1 MNDADHAQAP
11 QSPPDQEPGR
21 PSLLARVN
29 ARLAH
34 TPLSSLADW
43 LTVAV
48 KGFVGDQCLL
58 RAAALT
64 FTTVLSLVPLLAVA
78 FSIAKGFGVQ
88 NTQFMKSILLQFMG
102 KEDVVEVIIGYINN
116 TNVRSLGMIG
126 VGFLFFTV
134 ISLLGTVEK
143 SFNSIWGVKTQR
155 NLWRKFSDYLT
166 VILICPLMLIIAMSA
181 TASVQSSALVQ
192 KVLSMSVFSMLY
204 LVLLKM
210 LPFITNWLAL
220 IFVYTFMPNTKVRFG
235 AALVGAVVAGTIWQL
250 TQWGYIEYQ
259 ASFKSYNAIYGSFAQ
274 VPLFLLWMYISWIIV
289 LLGAEICFALQHAG
303 TFAREKRSGHY
314 SFDDRVKL
322 ATLVLALLARAFE
335 RGESPP
341 SNEQAA
347 VLLNAPVKLVNDVLY
362 RLAAERAVV
371 RLESQESDVYAMA
384 RPPEKVRLLDVLVA
398 LSQHK
403 ESAAEA
409 IRHDEF
415 SYLNPLFLSLREAAY
430 HDEHNLT
437 LKEFAARFGDSLARR
452 EFAAQGK
459 SR

>member
-1 MNDADHAQAP
+1 MSD
-11 QSPPDQEPGR
+11 PGR
-21 PSLLARVN
+21 TPSTGNGPLAGLPATLTRLARSP
-29 ARLAH
+29 LA
-34 TPLSSLADW
+34 SVIDW
-43 LTVAV
+43 LAVAG
-48 KGFVGDQCLL
+48 KGFVEDQCLL

-78 FSIAKGFGVQ
+78 FSIAKGFGFHH
-88 NTQFMKSILLQFMG
+88 TEFIHRILLQFAG
-102 KEDVVEVIIGYINN
+102 KEDVVNVIVGYINN
-116 TNVRSLGMIG
+116 TNVRSLGFLGIG
-126 VGFLFFTV
+126 VLFFTV

-155 NLWRKFSDYLT
+155 GLWRKFSDYLT
-166 VILICPLMLIIAMSA
+166 VILICPLLIIIAMSA

-192 KVLSMSVFSMLY
+192 QILSVSVFSVLY

-220 IFVYTFMPNTKVRFG
+220 MFVYTFMPNTKVRFG
-235 AALVGAVVAGTIWQL
+235 AALVGAVVAGTVWQL

-259 ASFKSYNAIYGSFAQ
+259 ASFKNYNAIYGSFAQ
-274 VPLFLLWMYISWIIV
+274 VPLFLIWMYISWIIV

-303 TFAREKRSGHY
+303 TFSREKRSGHY

-362 RLAAERAVV
+362 RLADV
-371 RLESQESDVYAMA
+371 RIVTRLDSAESDAYAMA
-384 RPPEKVRLLDVLVA
+384 QSPEKVRLLDVLVA

-403 ESAAEA
+403 ESDAEA

-415 SYLNPLFLSLREAAY
+415 SYLNPLFEALRHAALN
-430 HDEHNLT
+430 DEHNLT
-437 LKEFAARFGDSLARR
+437 LGEFAARHGDNLARR
-452 EFAAQGK
+452 EFTAVPEPDA
-459 SR
+459 

>member
-1 MNDADHAQAP
+1 MHDTGNNHERHAAP
-11 QSPPDQEPGR
+11 GLPA
-21 PSLLARVN
+21 LLK
-29 ARLAH
+29 RLSQ
-34 TPLSSLADW
+34 TRLSQLLDW
-43 LTVAV
+43 LTVAG
-48 KGFVGDQCLL
+48 KGFVEDQCLL

-78 FSIAKGFGVQ
+78 FSIAKGFGFHH
-88 NTQFMKSILLQFMG
+88 TEFIHRILLQFAG
-102 KEDVVEVIIGYINN
+102 KEDVVNVIVGYINN
-116 TNVRSLGMIG
+116 TNVRSLGFVG
-126 VGFLFFTV
+126 VGFLFVTV

-166 VILICPLMLIIAMSA
+166 VILICPLLVVIAMSA

-192 KVLSMSVFSMLY
+192 KVLSVSVFSMLY

-220 IFVYTFMPNTKVRFG
+220 MFVYIFMPNTKVRFG

-259 ASFKSYNAIYGSFAQ
+259 ASFKNYNAIYGSFAQ
-274 VPLFLLWMYISWIIV
+274 VPLFLIWMYISWIIV

-303 TFAREKRSGHY
+303 TFSREKRSGHY

-322 ATLVLALLARAFE
+322 ATLVLALLARAFD
-335 RGESPP
+335 RGEAPP
-341 SNEQAA
+341 NNEQAA
-347 VLLNAPVKLVNDVLY
+347 MLLNAPVKLVNDVLY
-362 RLAAERAVV
+362 RLADV
-371 RLESQESDVYAMA
+371 RIVSRLDNAESDAYAMA

-403 ESAAEA
+403 ESDAEA

-415 SYLNPLFLSLREAAY
+415 TYLNPLFESLRAAAMG
-430 HDEHNLT
+430 DERNLT
-437 LKEFAARFGDSLARR
+437 IREFAARHGDDLTHRT
-452 EFAAQGK
+452 FATGTEPGP
-459 SR
+459 